1 MCPPRFPAVVH
12 PDKALHLSRASERRE
27 AAAAERAAAPRCL
40 RAAAHFFLSVRSAG
54 CWLWAFA
61 ASHPLRCWLRRRRG
75 QRRVDEQKQRSPCP
89 LSESGHLNQIILSS
103 TSCFCFVFDTMESV
117 EKECGALG
125 GLFQAI
131 VNDMKSS
138 YPVWE
143 DFSAKATK
151 LHSQL
156 RTTILA
162 AVAFLDAFQ
171 KVADMATN
179 SRGATRDVG
188 SALTRMCMRHRSIE
202 AKLRHFTNAL
212 MEGLVTPLQD
222 RIEEWKKTAN
232 QLDKDH
238 AKEYKRSRQEIKRK
252 SLDTIKLQKKARKGR
267 GNLRPQLDSAMQDVS
282 DLYLLMEETEKQA
295 VRRALLEERGRY
307 CTFINL
313 LQPVVNVEIAMLGEI
328 THLQPIVDDLT
339 MLTEDPHKLPPA
351 SEQVIRDLKGSDY
364 SWSYQTP
371 PSSPSSTGSRKSSM
385 CSLLQMPSAGA
396 HRLSSVSSHDSG
408 FVSQDANTHSKPPSP
423 MPSDIAS
430 QKSTSSAS
438 SEASETCQSVSECNS
453 PTAFGSCSSFG
464 TFRPAFSHTG
474 TIRPL
479 SVILPASPTFNHS
492 PGSNTPSPTSK
503 VPSWKDWAKSC
514 EPSLASTL
522 QRRRESVDK
531 MRELEAPPSPLGYS
545 GDDPHRA
552 RMGPGT
558 IAAKHG
564 EPLSPAASTLAMVLT
579 RGLSMEQQKSSRDSL
594 QYSSGYS
601 TQTNTPSCSEDTIP
615 SQGSDYEC
623 YSLNG
628 DADSEGQADFDKSST
643 IPRHSNIAQSYRR
656 MIQTKRPAST
666 AGLPAGKTLQGTPN
680 GAGGS
685 SSGAIT
691 SGTATIRRTPSSKT
705 GVRRTPSTSGPIPIR
720 PPIVPVKTPTVP
732 DSPGYASPS
741 QHRAGSE
748 EFLYGDDPAASD
760 YMRASPKRMSLPD
773 TAWGCGGGGGGP
785 DRTVYA
791 QQAPGMAAHSAEED
805 PLLAANRHSLVEKI
819 GELAASAHALGE
831 GHFPFHSP
839 LPGDP
844 AQCAPQEPS
853 STTQE
858 DKDMLVSIRRGV
870 RLRKAVTDDRSAPRI
885 LR

>member
-1 MCPPRFPAVVH
+1 
-12 PDKALHLSRASERRE
+12 
-27 AAAAERAAAPRCL
+27 
-40 RAAAHFFLSVRSAG
+40 
-54 CWLWAFA
+54 
-61 ASHPLRCWLRRRRG
+61 
-75 QRRVDEQKQRSPCP
+75 
-89 LSESGHLNQIILSS
+89 
-103 TSCFCFVFDTMESV
+103 MESV

-162 AVAFLDAFQ
+162 SVAFLDAFQ

-202 AKLRHFTNAL
+202 AKLRHFTNVL

-252 SLDTIKLQKKARKGR
+252 SLDTLKLQKKARKELLGR
-267 GNLRPQLDSAMQDVS
+267 GNLRPQLDSAMQDVT

-328 THLQPIVDDLT
+328 THLQAIVDDLT
-339 MLTEDPHKLPPA
+339 VLTEDPHKLPPA
-351 SEQVIRDLKGSDY
+351 SEQVIRDLKGSDF

-430 QKSTSSAS
+430 QVAATNTLTHLSRGNKKSTSSAS

-453 PTAFGSCSSFG
+453 PTA
-464 TFRPAFSHTG
+464 
-474 TIRPL
+474 
-479 SVILPASPTFNHS
+479 
-492 PGSNTPSPTSK
+492 
-503 VPSWKDWAKSC
+503 DWAKSSSC

-522 QRRRESVDK
+522 HRRRESMEK
-531 MRELEAPPSPLGYS
+531 MRELETPPSPLGYS
-545 GDDPHRA
+545 GMQPDDPYRA
-552 RMGPGT
+552 RIGTGP

-680 GAGGS
+680 GSGGS

-741 QHRAGSE
+741 QHRSGSE
-748 EFLYGDDPAASD
+748 EFLYSDDPAAGD

-773 TAWGCGGGGGGP
+773 TSWGCGGGGA
-785 DRTVYA
+785 DRTGYA
-791 QQAPGMAAHSAEED
+791 QQDPCMVAHNAEED

-819 GELAASAHALGE
+819 GELVASAHALGE
-831 GHFPFHSP
+831 GHFPFSSS
-839 LPGDP
+839 LPGDA

-853 STTQE
+853 SETQE
-858 DKDMLVSIRRGV
+858 DMDMLVSIRRGV
-870 RLRKAVTDDRSAPRI
+870 KLRKTVTDDRSGPRI

>member
-1 MCPPRFPAVVH
+1 
-12 PDKALHLSRASERRE
+12 
-27 AAAAERAAAPRCL
+27 
-40 RAAAHFFLSVRSAG
+40 
-54 CWLWAFA
+54 
-61 ASHPLRCWLRRRRG
+61 
-75 QRRVDEQKQRSPCP
+75 
-89 LSESGHLNQIILSS
+89 
-103 TSCFCFVFDTMESV
+103 MESV

-282 DLYLLMEETEKQA
+282 DMYLLMEETEKQA

-339 MLTEDPHKLPPA
+339 MLTEDPHKLPPS

-364 SWSYQTP
+364 SWPYQTP

-385 CSLLQMPSAGA
+385 CSILQMPSAGA

-423 MPSDIAS
+423 MPSDITS

-453 PTAFGSCSSFG
+453 PTA
-464 TFRPAFSHTG
+464 
-474 TIRPL
+474 
-479 SVILPASPTFNHS
+479 
-492 PGSNTPSPTSK
+492 
-503 VPSWKDWAKSC
+503 DWAKSC

-522 QRRRESVDK
+522 QRRRESMDK

-545 GDDPHRA
+545 GMQPDDPHRG
-552 RMGPGT
+552 RIGPGT

-564 EPLSPAASTLAMVLT
+564 ELLSPAASTLAMVLT

-628 DADSEGQADFDKSST
+628 DADSEGRADFDKSST

-680 GAGGS
+680 GAGS

-748 EFLYGDDPAASD
+748 EFLYGDDPTASD

-773 TAWGCGGGGGGP
+773 TAWGCGGGGRGGGGGGA

-791 QQAPGMAAHSAEED
+791 QQALSMAAQSADED

-831 GHFPFHSP
+831 GHFSFHSP

-844 AQCAPQEPS
+844 AQCATQEPS

-870 RLRKAVTDDRSAPRI
+870 RLRKAVTDDRSAPRF

>member
-1 MCPPRFPAVVH
+1 
-12 PDKALHLSRASERRE
+12 
-27 AAAAERAAAPRCL
+27 
-40 RAAAHFFLSVRSAG
+40 
-54 CWLWAFA
+54 
-61 ASHPLRCWLRRRRG
+61 
-75 QRRVDEQKQRSPCP
+75 
-89 LSESGHLNQIILSS
+89 
-103 TSCFCFVFDTMESV
+103 MESV

-131 VNDMKSS
+131 VSDMKSS

-179 SRGATRDVG
+179 SRGATRDIG

-202 AKLRHFTNAL
+202 TKLRHFTNAL
-212 MEGLVTPLQD
+212 MESLVTPLQD

-313 LQPVVNVEIAMLGEI
+313 LQPVVNLEIAMLGEI
-328 THLQPIVDDLT
+328 IHLQPIVDDLT
-339 MLTEDPHKLPPA
+339 VLTEDPHKLPLA
-351 SEQVIRDLKGSDY
+351 SEQVVRDLKGSDY

-371 PSSPSSTGSRKSSM
+371 PSSPSSNGSRKSSM
-385 CSLLQMPSAGA
+385 CSILQMPSAGA

-408 FVSQDANTHSKPPSP
+408 FVSQDANPQSKPPSP

-430 QKSTSSAS
+430 Q
-438 SEASETCQSVSECNS
+438 
-453 PTAFGSCSSFG
+453 
-464 TFRPAFSHTG
+464 
-474 TIRPL
+474 
-479 SVILPASPTFNHS
+479 
-492 PGSNTPSPTSK
+492 
-503 VPSWKDWAKSC
+503 DWAKSC
-514 EPSLASTL
+514 EPSLATTL
-522 QRRRESVDK
+522 QRRRQSADK
-531 MRELEAPPSPLGYS
+531 MREPDAPPSPLGYS
-545 GDDPHRA
+545 GTQPEEPQRG
-552 RMGPGT
+552 RTVPGT

-628 DADSEGQADFDKSST
+628 DADREGQADFDKSST

-666 AGLPAGKTLQGTPN
+666 AGLPAGKALQCAPN
-680 GAGGS
+680 GAARS
-685 SSGAIT
+685 SAGAVA

-705 GVRRTPSTSGPIPIR
+705 GVRRTASTSGPIPIR
-720 PPIVPVKTPTVP
+720 PPIVPVKTPAVPP
-732 DSPGYASPS
+732 DSPGRAGPS

-748 EFLYGDDPAASD
+748 EFLYGDDPIGGD
-760 YMRASPKRMSLPD
+760 YTRATSKRMSLPG
-773 TAWGCGGGGGGP
+773 AGWGCRGA
-785 DRTVYA
+785 DRSVYG
-791 QQAPGMAAHSAEED
+791 QQAPSVAPSVAPRGSEED
-805 PLLAANRHSLVEKI
+805 PLLAGNRHSLVEKI

-844 AQCAPQEPS
+844 SPATE
-853 STTQE
+853 E
-858 DKDMLVSIRRGV
+858 DTDMLVTIRRGV
-870 RLRKAVTDDRSAPRI
+870 RLRKAVTDDRSTPMF

>member
-1 MCPPRFPAVVH
+1 
-12 PDKALHLSRASERRE
+12 
-27 AAAAERAAAPRCL
+27 
-40 RAAAHFFLSVRSAG
+40 
-54 CWLWAFA
+54 
-61 ASHPLRCWLRRRRG
+61 
-75 QRRVDEQKQRSPCP
+75 
-89 LSESGHLNQIILSS
+89 
-103 TSCFCFVFDTMESV
+103 MESV

-179 SRGATRDVG
+179 SRGATREIG

-202 AKLRHFTNAL
+202 AKLRHFTNVL

-238 AKEYKRSRQEIKRK
+238 AKEYKRARQEIKRK
-252 SLDTIKLQKKARKGR
+252 SLDTIKLQKKARKELLGR

-307 CTFINL
+307 CTFINF

-328 THLQPIVDDLT
+328 THLQAIVDDLT

-371 PSSPSSTGSRKSSM
+371 PSSPSSTSSRKSSM

-423 MPSDIAS
+423 MPSDITS

-453 PTAFGSCSSFG
+453 PTAQ
-464 TFRPAFSHTG
+464 
-474 TIRPL
+474 
-479 SVILPASPTFNHS
+479 
-492 PGSNTPSPTSK
+492 
-503 VPSWKDWAKSC
+503 DWAKSSSC
-514 EPSLASTL
+514 EPTLASTP
-522 QRRRESVDK
+522 QRRRDSVEK
-531 MRELEAPPSPLGYS
+531 MREPPSPQGYS
-545 GDDPHRA
+545 GMQPGDLHRA
-552 RMGPGT
+552 RSGPGIIT
-558 IAAKHG
+558 AKHG
-564 EPLSPAASTLAMVLT
+564 EPPSPAASTLAMVLT

-628 DADSEGQADFDKSST
+628 DVDNEGQPDFDKSST

-666 AGLPAGKTLQGTPN
+666 AGLPAGKSLQGTPN
-680 GAGGS
+680 GAGGNS
-685 SSGAIT
+685 PGVIS

-720 PPIVPVKTPTVP
+720 PPIVPVRTPTVP
-732 DSPGYASPS
+732 DSPGSASPS
-741 QHRAGSE
+741 PHHLGGE
-748 EFLYGDDPAASD
+748 EFLYSDDPTAGD

-773 TAWGCGGGGGGP
+773 TSWGYGGGGGVEK
-785 DRTVYA
+785 TAYA
-791 QQAPGMAAHSAEED
+791 QQAPGMAAHAAEED
-805 PLLAANRHSLVEKI
+805 PQLAANRHSLVEKI

-831 GHFPFHSP
+831 GQYPFPS
-839 LPGDP
+839 LLSGDT
-844 AQCAPQEPS
+844 AQHAPQVTS
-853 STTQE
+853 SVTQE
-858 DKDMLVSIRRGV
+858 DVDMLKTIRRGV
-870 RLRKAVTDDRSAPRI
+870 KLRKTVTDDRSAPRI

>member
-1 MCPPRFPAVVH
+1 
-12 PDKALHLSRASERRE
+12 
-27 AAAAERAAAPRCL
+27 
-40 RAAAHFFLSVRSAG
+40 
-54 CWLWAFA
+54 
-61 ASHPLRCWLRRRRG
+61 
-75 QRRVDEQKQRSPCP
+75 
-89 LSESGHLNQIILSS
+89 
-103 TSCFCFVFDTMESV
+103 MESV

-131 VNDMKSS
+131 VSDMKSS

-179 SRGATRDVG
+179 SRGATRDIG

-202 AKLRHFTNAL
+202 TKLRHFTNAL
-212 MEGLVTPLQD
+212 MESLVTPLQD

-313 LQPVVNVEIAMLGEI
+313 LQPVVNLEIAMLGEI
-328 THLQPIVDDLT
+328 IHLQPIVDDLT
-339 MLTEDPHKLPPA
+339 VLTEDPHKLPLA
-351 SEQVIRDLKGSDY
+351 SEQVVRDLKGSDY

-371 PSSPSSTGSRKSSM
+371 PSSPSSNGSRKSSM
-385 CSLLQMPSAGA
+385 CSILQMPSAGA

-408 FVSQDANTHSKPPSP
+408 FVSQDANPQSKPPSP

-430 QKSTSSAS
+430 QKSMSSAS
-438 SEASETCQSVSECNS
+438 SEASETCQSISECNS
-453 PTAFGSCSSFG
+453 PTFGSCSSFG

-474 TIRPL
+474 TMRPL

-492 PGSNTPSPTSK
+492 LGSNTPSPTSK
-503 VPSWKDWAKSC
+503 IPSWKVCFFFCNFTFCVCSFKTVASSLPCVLLHIVLTDPVRINPHSC
-514 EPSLASTL
+514 HFP
-522 QRRRESVDK
+522 
-531 MRELEAPPSPLGYS
+531 
-545 GDDPHRA
+545 
-552 RMGPGT
+552 
-558 IAAKHG
+558 HG

-628 DADSEGQADFDKSST
+628 DADREGQADFDKSST

-666 AGLPAGKTLQGTPN
+666 AGLPAGKALQCAPN
-680 GAGGS
+680 GAARS
-685 SSGAIT
+685 SAGAVA

-705 GVRRTPSTSGPIPIR
+705 GVRRTASTSGPIPIR
-720 PPIVPVKTPTVP
+720 PPIVPVKTPAVPP
-732 DSPGYASPS
+732 DSPGRAGPS

-748 EFLYGDDPAASD
+748 EFLYGDDPIGGD
-760 YMRASPKRMSLPD
+760 YTRATSKRMSLPG
-773 TAWGCGGGGGGP
+773 AGWGCRGA
-785 DRTVYA
+785 DRSVYG
-791 QQAPGMAAHSAEED
+791 QQAPSVAPSVAPRGSEED
-805 PLLAANRHSLVEKI
+805 PLLAGNRHSLVEKI

-844 AQCAPQEPS
+844 SPATE
-853 STTQE
+853 E
-858 DKDMLVSIRRGV
+858 DTDMLVTIRRGV
-870 RLRKAVTDDRSAPRI
+870 RLRKAVTDDRSTPMF

>member
-1 MCPPRFPAVVH
+1 
-12 PDKALHLSRASERRE
+12 
-27 AAAAERAAAPRCL
+27 
-40 RAAAHFFLSVRSAG
+40 
-54 CWLWAFA
+54 
-61 ASHPLRCWLRRRRG
+61 
-75 QRRVDEQKQRSPCP
+75 
-89 LSESGHLNQIILSS
+89 
-103 TSCFCFVFDTMESV
+103 MESV

-162 AVAFLDAFQ
+162 SVAFLDAFQ

-202 AKLRHFTNAL
+202 AKLRHFTNVL

-267 GNLRPQLDSAMQDVS
+267 GNLRPQLDSAMQDVT

-328 THLQPIVDDLT
+328 THLQAIVDDLT
-339 MLTEDPHKLPPA
+339 VLTEDPHKLPPA
-351 SEQVIRDLKGSDY
+351 SEQVIRDLKGSDF

-430 QKSTSSAS
+430 QVAATNTLTHLSRGNKKSTSSAS

-503 VPSWKDWAKSC
+503 VPSWKDWAKSSSC

-522 QRRRESVDK
+522 HRRRESMEK
-531 MRELEAPPSPLGYS
+531 MRELETPPSPLGYS
-545 GDDPHRA
+545 GMQPDDPYRA
-552 RMGPGT
+552 RIGTGP

-680 GAGGS
+680 GSGGS

-741 QHRAGSE
+741 QHRSGSE
-748 EFLYGDDPAASD
+748 EFLYSDDPAAGD

-773 TAWGCGGGGGGP
+773 TSWGCGGGGA
-785 DRTVYA
+785 DRTGYA
-791 QQAPGMAAHSAEED
+791 QQDPCMVAHNAEED

-819 GELAASAHALGE
+819 GELVASAHALGE
-831 GHFPFHSP
+831 GHFPFSSS
-839 LPGDP
+839 LPGEA

-853 STTQE
+853 SETQE
-858 DKDMLVSIRRGV
+858 DMDMLVSIRRGV
-870 RLRKAVTDDRSAPRI
+870 KLRKTVTDDRSGPRI

>member
-1 MCPPRFPAVVH
+1 
-12 PDKALHLSRASERRE
+12 
-27 AAAAERAAAPRCL
+27 
-40 RAAAHFFLSVRSAG
+40 
-54 CWLWAFA
+54 
-61 ASHPLRCWLRRRRG
+61 
-75 QRRVDEQKQRSPCP
+75 
-89 LSESGHLNQIILSS
+89 
-103 TSCFCFVFDTMESV
+103 MESV

-156 RTTILA
+156 RTTVLA

-179 SRGATRDVG
+179 SRGGTRDIG

-202 AKLRHFTNAL
+202 TKLRHFTNAL

-232 QLDKDH
+232 LLDKDH

-252 SLDTIKLQKKARKGR
+252 SSDTMKLQKKARKGR

-282 DLYLLMEETEKQA
+282 DLYLLMEETERQA

-313 LQPVVNVEIAMLGEI
+313 LQPVVNGEIAMLGEI
-328 THLQPIVDDLT
+328 THLQAIVDDLT
-339 MLTEDPHKLPPA
+339 VLTEDPHKLPPA

-385 CSLLQMPSAGA
+385 CSLLQMPSAGG

-408 FVSQDANTHSKPPSP
+408 FISQDANTLSKPPSP
-423 MPSDIAS
+423 MPSDITS

-474 TIRPL
+474 TIRPI

-503 VPSWKDWAKSC
+503 VPSWKDWAKSSSY
-514 EPSLASTL
+514 EPSLATTL
-522 QRRRESVDK
+522 QRRRESLDR
-531 MRELEAPPSPLGYS
+531 MREQEVPPSPQGYS
-545 GDDPHRA
+545 GMHPDDLQRS
-552 RMGPGT
+552 RIGPGA

-564 EPLSPAASTLAMVLT
+564 EPISPAASTLAMVLT
-579 RGLSMEQQKSSRDSL
+579 RGLSIEQQKSSRDSL

-628 DADSEGQADFDKSST
+628 DADTEGQADFDKSST
-643 IPRHSNIAQSYRR
+643 IPRHSNIAQNYRR

-666 AGLPAGKTLQGTPN
+666 AGLPAGKSPQGTTN
-680 GAGGS
+680 GAGGGV
-685 SSGAIT
+685 SGAIA

-732 DSPGYASPS
+732 DSPGYLSPT
-741 QHRAGSE
+741 QQQQRTGAE
-748 EFLYGDDPAASD
+748 EFLYGDDPAGSEYA
-760 YMRASPKRMSLPD
+760 RASPKRLSLPD
-773 TAWGCGGGGGGP
+773 AAWGSGAGL
-785 DRTVYA
+785 DRTAYT
-791 QQAPGMAAHSAEED
+791 QQPPGMSSHCAEED

-831 GHFPFHSP
+831 GQFPFPSL

-844 AQCAPQEPS
+844 AQYPPQETAS
-853 STTQE
+853 GALDE
-858 DKDMLVSIRRGV
+858 VDVLVSIRRGV
-870 RLRKAVTDDRSAPRI
+870 RLRKVLTDDRSAPRI

>member
-1 MCPPRFPAVVH
+1 
-12 PDKALHLSRASERRE
+12 
-27 AAAAERAAAPRCL
+27 
-40 RAAAHFFLSVRSAG
+40 
-54 CWLWAFA
+54 
-61 ASHPLRCWLRRRRG
+61 
-75 QRRVDEQKQRSPCP
+75 
-89 LSESGHLNQIILSS
+89 
-103 TSCFCFVFDTMESV
+103 MESV

-151 LHSQL
+151 LHAQL

-179 SRGATRDVG
+179 SRGATREIG

-202 AKLRHFTNAL
+202 AKLRHFSNVLT
-212 MEGLVTPLQD
+212 EGLVTPLQD

-267 GNLRPQLDSAMQDVS
+267 GNLRPQLDSAMQDVN

-307 CTFINL
+307 CSFINL

-328 THLQPIVDDLT
+328 THLQAIVEDLT
-339 MLTEDPHKLPPA
+339 VLTEDPHKLPPA

-371 PSSPSSTGSRKSSM
+371 PSSPSSTTSRKSSM

-408 FVSQDANTHSKPPSP
+408 FVSQDANTLSKPPSP
-423 MPSDIAS
+423 MPSDITS
-430 QKSTSSAS
+430 Q
-438 SEASETCQSVSECNS
+438 
-453 PTAFGSCSSFG
+453 FGSCSSFG
-464 TFRPAFSHTG
+464 TFRPAFSQTG

-479 SVILPASPTFNHS
+479 SVILPSSPTFNHS
-492 PGSNTPSPTSK
+492 PGSNDPSPTSK
-503 VPSWKDWAKSC
+503 VPSWKDWAKSSSC
-514 EPSLASTL
+514 EPSLASTP
-522 QRRRESVDK
+522 QRRREPADK
-531 MRELEAPPSPLGYS
+531 MREAEAPPSPQGYPGMQADDLG
-545 GDDPHRA
+545 RA
-552 RMGPGT
+552 RSGIIT
-558 IAAKHG
+558 AKHG
-564 EPLSPAASTLAMVLT
+564 EPLSPAASSLAMVLT

-601 TQTNTPSCSEDTIP
+601 SQTNTPSCSEDTIP
-615 SQGSDYEC
+615 SQGKANPPEQSSGMSSRGNSHRLRIRRHVGKNQPPRQLSQRSCDLQLLLTTLFSPSGSDYEC

-628 DADSEGQADFDKSST
+628 DADGEGQADFDKSST

-666 AGLPAGKTLQGTPN
+666 AGLPAGRSPQGTPN
-680 GAGGS
+680 GPEGGS
-685 SSGAIT
+685 SGVIT
-691 SGTATIRRTPSSKT
+691 SGTATIRRTPSTKT

-720 PPIVPVKTPTVP
+720 PPIVPAKTPTVP
-732 DSPGYASPS
+732 DSPGHASPS
-741 QHRAGSE
+741 PHHTGGE
-748 EFLYGDDPAASD
+748 EFLYGGDV
-760 YMRASPKRMSLPD
+760 YMMGSPKRMSLPD
-773 TAWGCGGGGGGP
+773 TTWSRGGGGAT
-785 DRTVYA
+785 DRTLYP
-791 QQAPGMAAHSAEED
+791 QQAPGMGAQSGEED

-831 GHFPFHSP
+831 GHFPFSSS
-839 LPGDP
+839 LPGES
-844 AQCAPQEPS
+844 APQELS
-853 STTQE
+853 SVK
-858 DKDMLVSIRRGV
+858 DVDMLVTIRRGV
-870 RLRKAVTDDRSAPRI
+870 KLRKTVTDDRSSPRI

>member
-1 MCPPRFPAVVH
+1 
-12 PDKALHLSRASERRE
+12 
-27 AAAAERAAAPRCL
+27 
-40 RAAAHFFLSVRSAG
+40 
-54 CWLWAFA
+54 
-61 ASHPLRCWLRRRRG
+61 
-75 QRRVDEQKQRSPCP
+75 
-89 LSESGHLNQIILSS
+89 
-103 TSCFCFVFDTMESV
+103 MESV

-179 SRGATRDVG
+179 SRGATRDIG

-307 CTFINL
+307 CSFINL
-313 LQPVVNVEIAMLGEI
+313 LQPVVNIEIAMLGEI
-328 THLQPIVDDLT
+328 THLQAIVDDLT
-339 MLTEDPHKLPPA
+339 LLTEDPHKLPPA

-371 PSSPSSTGSRKSSM
+371 PSSPSSAGSRKSSM
-385 CSLLQMPSAGA
+385 CSLLQMPSSGA

-423 MPSDIAS
+423 MPSDITS

-453 PTAFGSCSSFG
+453 PTA
-464 TFRPAFSHTG
+464 
-474 TIRPL
+474 
-479 SVILPASPTFNHS
+479 
-492 PGSNTPSPTSK
+492 
-503 VPSWKDWAKSC
+503 DWAKSSSC
-514 EPSLASTL
+514 EPSLASTP

-531 MRELEAPPSPLGYS
+531 MRELEAPPSPQGYS
-545 GDDPHRA
+545 GMQADEPHRV
-552 RMGPGT
+552 RSGPGT

-628 DADSEGQADFDKSST
+628 DADSEGQVDFDKSST

-666 AGLPAGKTLQGTPN
+666 AGLPAGKTVQGTPN

-685 SSGAIT
+685 GAGAIA

-732 DSPGYASPS
+732 NSPGYTSPS
-741 QHRAGSE
+741 HHSAGSE
-748 EFLYGDDPAASD
+748 EFLYGDDLSASD
-760 YMRASPKRMSLPD
+760 NMRAPPKQMSLPD
-773 TAWGCGGGGGGP
+773 TSWGCGRGA
-785 DRTVYA
+785 DRTVYE
-791 QQAPGMAAHSAEED
+791 QQALGMAVQSVEED
-805 PLLAANRHSLVEKI
+805 PMLAANRHSLVEKI

-831 GHFPFHSP
+831 GQFPFPSS
-839 LPGDP
+839 LSGDP
-844 AQCAPQEPS
+844 AQFAPQGAS
-853 STTQE
+853 SVSQE
-858 DKDMLVSIRRGV
+858 DVDMLVSIRRGV
-870 RLRKAVTDDRSAPRI
+870 KLRKTVTDDRSAPRI

>member
-1 MCPPRFPAVVH
+1 
-12 PDKALHLSRASERRE
+12 
-27 AAAAERAAAPRCL
+27 
-40 RAAAHFFLSVRSAG
+40 
-54 CWLWAFA
+54 
-61 ASHPLRCWLRRRRG
+61 
-75 QRRVDEQKQRSPCP
+75 
-89 LSESGHLNQIILSS
+89 
-103 TSCFCFVFDTMESV
+103 MESV

-179 SRGATRDVG
+179 SRGATRDIG

-202 AKLRHFTNAL
+202 GKLRHFTNAL

-222 RIEEWKKTAN
+222 RLEEWKKTAN
-232 QLDKDH
+232 LLDKDH

-252 SLDTIKLQKKARKGR
+252 SLDTVKLQKKARKGR

-295 VRRALLEERGRY
+295 VRRALLEERSRY
-307 CTFINL
+307 CSFITL
-313 LQPVVNVEIAMLGEI
+313 LQSVVTVEIAMLGEI

-339 MLTEDPHKLPPA
+339 GLTEDPHKLPPA

-371 PSSPSSTGSRKSSM
+371 PSSPSSANSRKSSM

-423 MPSDIAS
+423 MPSDITS

-438 SEASETCQSVSECNS
+438 SEASETCQSVSECSS
-453 PTAFGSCSSFG
+453 PTA
-464 TFRPAFSHTG
+464 
-474 TIRPL
+474 
-479 SVILPASPTFNHS
+479 
-492 PGSNTPSPTSK
+492 
-503 VPSWKDWAKSC
+503 DWAKLSSC

-522 QRRRESVDK
+522 QRRRESVEK
-531 MRELEAPPSPLGYS
+531 MRDLEAPPSPHGYS
-545 GDDPHRA
+545 GMQPDDSHRG
-552 RMGPGT
+552 RPGP
-558 IAAKHG
+558 ASKHG

-579 RGLSMEQQKSSRDSL
+579 RGLSMEHQQKSSRDSL

-732 DSPGYASPS
+732 DSPGYGSPS
-741 QHRAGSE
+741 LHGTGSE
-748 EFLYGDDPAASD
+748 EFLYGDDLSAND

-773 TAWGCGGGGGGP
+773 TTWGLGGGGGGGGGG

-791 QQAPGMAAHSAEED
+791 QQAAGMAAHSAEED

-831 GHFPFHSP
+831 GQFPFPS
-839 LPGDP
+839 LLLGEA
-844 AQCAPQEPS
+844 AQHAPQDLS
-853 STTQE
+853 SVTQE
-858 DKDMLVSIRRGV
+858 DLDVLVSIRRGV
-870 RLRKAVTDDRSAPRI
+870 RLRKTVTDDRSGPRI

>member
-1 MCPPRFPAVVH
+1 
-12 PDKALHLSRASERRE
+12 
-27 AAAAERAAAPRCL
+27 
-40 RAAAHFFLSVRSAG
+40 
-54 CWLWAFA
+54 
-61 ASHPLRCWLRRRRG
+61 
-75 QRRVDEQKQRSPCP
+75 
-89 LSESGHLNQIILSS
+89 
-103 TSCFCFVFDTMESV
+103 MESV

-162 AVAFLDAFQ
+162 TVAFLDAFQ

-179 SRGATRDVG
+179 SRGATRDIG

-202 AKLRHFTNAL
+202 AKLRHFTSTL

-252 SLDTIKLQKKARKGR
+252 SLDTLKLQKKARKGR

-307 CTFINL
+307 CSFINL
-313 LQPVVNVEIAMLGEI
+313 LQSVVNVEIAMLGEI

-339 MLTEDPHKLPPA
+339 GLTEDPHKLPPA
-351 SEQVIRDLKGSDY
+351 SEQVIMDLKGSDY

-371 PSSPSSTGSRKSSM
+371 PSSPSSAGSRKSSM

-423 MPSDIAS
+423 MPSDITS

-453 PTAFGSCSSFG
+453 PTA
-464 TFRPAFSHTG
+464 
-474 TIRPL
+474 
-479 SVILPASPTFNHS
+479 
-492 PGSNTPSPTSK
+492 
-503 VPSWKDWAKSC
+503 DWAKLSSC

-522 QRRRESVDK
+522 QRRRESVEK
-531 MRELEAPPSPLGYS
+531 MRELEAPPSPQGYS
-545 GDDPHRA
+545 GIQSDESHRG
-552 RMGPGT
+552 RIGPAT
-558 IAAKHG
+558 KHG

-628 DADSEGQADFDKSST
+628 DADSEGQTDFDKSST

-666 AGLPAGKTLQGTPN
+666 AGLPASKTLQGPQN
-680 GAGGS
+680 GAAGN
-685 SSGAIT
+685 SSGVIA

-720 PPIVPVKTPTVP
+720 PPIVPVKPPRVP

-741 QHRAGSE
+741 QHYMGSE
-748 EFLYGDDPAASD
+748 EFLYSDDASAGDYTRGSPKRKSLPETSWGMGGAASD
-760 YMRASPKRMSLPD
+760 
-773 TAWGCGGGGGGP
+773 
-785 DRTVYA
+785 RTVSA
-791 QQAPGMAAHSAEED
+791 QQASVMATHKAEED

-831 GHFPFHSP
+831 GQFPF
-839 LPGDP
+839 
-844 AQCAPQEPS
+844 PS
-853 STTQE
+853 SQPRDAAQRTPREPPSVTQE
-858 DKDMLVSIRRGV
+858 DVDMLRMIRRGV
-870 RLRKAVTDDRSAPRI
+870 RLRKAVTDDRSGPMI